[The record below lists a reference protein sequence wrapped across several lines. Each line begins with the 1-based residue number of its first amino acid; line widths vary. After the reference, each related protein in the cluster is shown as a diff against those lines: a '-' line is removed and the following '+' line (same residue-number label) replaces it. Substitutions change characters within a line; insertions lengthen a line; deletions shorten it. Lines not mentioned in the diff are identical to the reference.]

1 MADWMASA
9 ALGAS
14 DIGSLRW
21 THAMCA
27 AVPACSM
34 PKAPPSIP
42 RTQSPNY
49 ATTWSASQNPRCD
62 ELYDTDVTIS
72 DCDVTRRSNAMRGPR
87 FEQTNMD
94 FQPQPLSAMALIAE
108 EPIRLMEKRIA
119 ECDGGAWA
127 WNEKQATSD
136 VSLARTGGGSL
147 GHPKVF
153 INLDKPGPKAC
164 S

>member
-1 MADWMASA
+1 MGWLLLRSVHLTLVLCDGLMLCVLPCPPA
-9 ALGAS
+9 ACRKHHLQSREHNRQTTLQHGLQARTRGATS
-14 DIGSLRW
+14 STIQV
-21 THAMCA
+21 T
-27 AVPACSM
+27 SM
-34 PKAPPSIP
+34 LIVYF
-42 RTQSPNY
+42 T
-49 ATTWSASQNPRCD
+49 C
-62 ELYDTDVTIS
+62 
-72 DCDVTRRSNAMRGPR
+72 RSNAMRGPR